1 MISMP
6 LYWVEHKLE
15 YLRFNCLRKILV
27 NSSSTT
33 QDQAKNAIKA
43 MLSPRSIV
51 IMGASEQL
59 NKINGRPLKFLL
71 EKGYQGGIYLVNP
84 KYSEIAGVTCYP
96 SLDDIDCIP
105 DLAIIALPATMV
117 CDSIIALGKKGIP
130 AALVFSSGFGEIGPE
145 GKALE
150 AKLLEAARKSGV
162 RICGPN
168 CLGLINAF
176 ESVYATF
183 SQYADGETYSGPVGF
198 VSHSGAFGTAIAAL
212 ARRRE
217 IGLGYFVN
225 TGNEI
230 DLGFSEIMQEILLD
244 SRIKVVAG
252 YLEGIKDGV
261 ALKKLANLAMKY
273 NKPLVL
279 TKVGRLGAGAL
290 AAASHTGSLAVEDGL
305 FDAVARQYGVVR
317 ARNEEQMLDI
327 LEVMLYTPLPAGNRL
342 GIITQSGGAAVMMAD
357 RAEELGLQ
365 IPQLT
370 QGTEDALKK
379 IIPGFGAYR
388 NPVDVTGQFV
398 ANPAILRDSIKV
410 MLDDPQI
417 DIVVI
422 WLQLMTNHVDLLV
435 NLFSEIRQDV
445 KKPFV
450 VCWVAAPDEAIS
462 GLHKNGI
469 AVLRGAEPVV
479 DAVSAFVQYSQAR
492 RNWLQ
497 EQGQIL
503 PEINPKEA
511 LSPLAK
517 LHGVV
522 KTISAFEL
530 LAGIGVPM
538 AQVKLATTEDEA
550 INIWKLLSEPVV
562 LKIESPDITHKTEA
576 NGVYLNLNDEASI
589 RNAFRAIMK
598 SAAEYAPKAVLSG
611 VIVQKMSKGG
621 LELVVGVK
629 RDATFGMMVMVGIGG
644 IMVEVLRDVAWRQA
658 PFSNAV
664 AMQMLDE
671 LRMKAI
677 FDGVRGSLPVDK
689 YAIAKLISKV
699 SQFADSVSS
708 RLIELDLNPILMG
721 ADGPLAVDCVMV
733 VD

>member
-1 MISMP
+1 MNSVVNP
-6 LYWVEHKLE
+6 VQA
-15 YLRFNCLRKILV
+15 V
-27 NSSSTT
+27 NS
-33 QDQAKNAIKA
+33 IKA
-43 MLSPRSIV
+43 MLSPQSIV

-59 NKINGRPLKFLL
+59 TKINGRPLKFLL
-71 EKGYQGGIYLVNP
+71 EKGYQGKIFLVNP
-84 KYSEIAGVTCYP
+84 KYSEIAGLPCYP
-96 SLDDIDCIP
+96 SLDDIDTIP
-105 DLAIIALPATMV
+105 DMAIIALPASKV
-117 CDSIIALGKKGIP
+117 CETIVALGKKGVL
-130 AALVFSSGFGEIGPE
+130 AAIVFSSGFGEMGPE
-145 GKALE
+145 GKELE
-150 AKLLEAARKSGV
+150 NELLQVARQSGV

-183 SQYADGETYSGPVGF
+183 SQYADGDTHSGPVGF

-225 TGNEI
+225 TGNEV

-244 SRIKVVAG
+244 PRIKVVAG

-261 ALKKLANLAMKY
+261 GLKKLAKSAIEQ

-305 FDAVARQYGVVR
+305 FDAVARQYGIIR

-327 LEVMLYTPLPAGNRL
+327 LEVMLYTSPPAGNRL

-357 RAEELGLQ
+357 RAEELGLA
-365 IPQLT
+365 IPRLT
-370 QGTEDALKK
+370 QKSEDALKD
-379 IIPGFGAYR
+379 IVPGFGACR

-398 ANPAILRDSIKV
+398 ANPAILRDSINV

-417 DIVVI
+417 DIVIV

-435 NLFSEIRQDV
+435 NLFAEVRKNA

-450 VCWVAAPDEAIS
+450 VCWVAAPEGAIA

-479 DAVSAFVQYSQAR
+479 DAVSALVWHSQAR
-492 RNWLQ
+492 RDLLQ
-497 EQGQIL
+497 DQSSLL
-503 PEINPKEA
+503 PKVNSLGSLLPQTR
-511 LSPLAK
+511 SR
-517 LHGVV
+517 GVV
-522 KTISAFEL
+522 PTMTAFEL
-530 LAGIGVPM
+530 LASVGIPM
-538 AQVKLATTEDEA
+538 AKVKLATSEDQAVEA
-550 INIWKLLSEPVV
+550 WKNIASPIA

-576 NGVYLNLNDEASI
+576 KGVYLNLNDETSI
-589 RNAFRAIMK
+589 RNTFKAIMK
-598 SAAEYAPKAVLSG
+598 SAAAYAPKADLSG

-621 LELVVGVK
+621 TELVIGVK
-629 RDATFGMMVMVGIGG
+629 RDATFGMMVMVGFGG
-644 IMVEVLRDVAWRQA
+644 IMIEVLKDVAWRQA
-658 PFSNAV
+658 PFNEIV

-671 LRMKAI
+671 LRMRAV
-677 FDGVRGSLPVDK
+677 FDGVRGSIPLDK
-689 YAIAKLISKV
+689 NAIANLLSKV
-699 SQFADSVSS
+699 SQFADSASS
-708 RLIELDLNPILMG
+708 QLVELDLNPILMG
-721 ADGPLAVDCVMV
+721 EEGPLAVDCVMI